1 MESHAFELQLTH
13 RDENQNLISHNLIVA
28 SDIIQL
34 LSQFNMLI
42 AMIQR
47 QQNEKI
53 IQELT
58 LKDDDIPF

>member
-1 MESHAFELQLTH
+1 MESHAFELLLTH
-13 RDENQNLISHNLIVA
+13 RKEDGTLISYNRVVA
-28 SDIIQL
+28 DDIIQL

-53 IQELT
+53 IQELQ